1 MTKHMEVKRRVK
13 SINEKSTFNSILEN
27 SMLSEKEKTLMRMY
41 YIDKYDFSFIADTLG
56 YSKAGVLRM
65 HKRILS
71 KLESLL
77 LTRVLA
83 RLFLCSLLGY
93 F

>member
-1 MTKHMEVKRRVK
+1 MAQHMEIKKKVK
-13 SINEKSTFNSILEN
+13 SINEKTTFNAILEN

-41 YIDKYDFSFIADTLG
+41 YIDKHDFNFIADTLG
-56 YSKAGVLRM
+56 YSKTGVLRM

-77 LTRVLA
+77 
-83 RLFLCSLLGY
+83 
-93 F
+93 

>member
-1 MTKHMEVKRRVK
+1 MTKHIELREKVKG
-13 SINEKSTFNSILEN
+13 INEKSTFNSILEN

-41 YIDKYDFSFIADTLG
+41 YIEKNDFGYIADTLG

-77 LTRVLA
+77 
-83 RLFLCSLLGY
+83 
-93 F
+93 